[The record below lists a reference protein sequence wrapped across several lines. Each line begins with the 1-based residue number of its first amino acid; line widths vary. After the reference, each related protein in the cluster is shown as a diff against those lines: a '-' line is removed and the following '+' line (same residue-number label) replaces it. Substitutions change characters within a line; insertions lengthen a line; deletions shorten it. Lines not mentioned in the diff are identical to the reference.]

1 MRHFRFLIV
10 TLIVLAAI
18 TGLVWL
24 GFAPKADAEYA
35 DIIIN
40 KQAEKQGMQPV
51 MFPHWFHRVRFKCK
65 VCHEDIFIMK
75 KGSNDINMS
84 SIIKGNHCG
93 KCHNGKIAW
102 APLACGR
109 CHSVGGNPDGLLTT
123 GAPAPP
129 K

>member
-1 MRHFRFLIV
+1 MKNFRLLMGVAISLLV
-10 TLIVLAAI
+10 VAGIVLI
-18 TGLVWL
+18 GLT
-24 GFAPKADAEYA
+24 PKVDAEYA
-35 DIIIN
+35 DITIN

-51 MFPHWFHRVRFKCK
+51 MFPHWFHRIRFKCK

-75 KGSNDINMS
+75 KGSNDIKMS

-102 APLACGR
+102 APLQCGR

-123 GAPAPP
+123 APAAP

>member
-1 MRHFRFLIV
+1 MKNFRLLMGVVISLLV
-10 TLIVLAAI
+10 VAGIVLI
-18 TGLVWL
+18 GLT
-24 GFAPKADAEYA
+24 PKVDAEYA
-35 DIIIN
+35 DITIN
-40 KQAEKQGMQPV
+40 KQAEKQGMQAV
-51 MFPHWFHRVRFKCK
+51 MFPHWFHRIRFKCK

-102 APLACGR
+102 APLQCGR

-123 GAPAPP
+123 GTPAPP

>member
-1 MRHFRFLIV
+1 MKHFRLLMVTVIPFLV
-10 TLIVLAAI
+10 VAGIVLI
-18 TGLVWL
+18 GLT
-24 GFAPKADAEYA
+24 PKVDAEYA

-51 MFPHWFHRVRFKCK
+51 MFPHWFHRIRFKCK

-75 KGSNDINMS
+75 RGANDINMS
-84 SIIKGNHCG
+84 NITKGQQCG

-109 CHSVGGNPDGLLTT
+109 CHSIGGNPDGYIAAVTQ
-123 GAPAPP
+123 PP